1 PSKTVTFPRR
11 IYQIVG
17 SRDLPVS
24 SKAENGSC
32 QDRSKIRCRV
42 SRCDSGQPEEIVHQ
56 IERGDQQHALPQ
68 NGYQR
73 CLKGLSRSLQIIA
86 AQVKEPKKEADQNQ
100 PKEEASL
107 QGVSSSLL
115 FSCAF
120 SLLYLAGVVPYCA
133 LKSRMNCTVS

>member
-1 PSKTVTFPRR
+1 M
-11 IYQIVG
+11 IG

-24 SKAENGSC
+24 SQSQNRSG
-32 QDRSKIRCRV
+32 QDRAEIRCRV
-42 SRCDSGQPEEIVHQ
+42 SRCDPGQPEEIVHQ
-56 IERGDQQHALPQ
+56 IERRDQQHALPQ

-86 AQVKEPKKEADQNQ
+86 AQVKEPKKGAGQNQ

-107 QGVSSSLL
+107 QGASSSLP
-115 FSCAF
+115 FFCAF